1 MGFVYVFN
9 ASPQQVRLSINNP
22 PQPSTPMSGTTPNS
36 QFPYTPFGMQVVR
49 SENSATPGAFING
62 RANSVV
68 VQTRGLS
75 ADPVSLD
82 VPAASES
89 TADLWLYVF
98 SDIMILFD
106 TAGKQVDLKYVYWPA
121 NKNITSETPR
131 RKKPITGGRQK
142 VKSGGAGRRRQAAK
156 GGRR

>member
-9 ASPQQVRLSINNP
+9 ASPQQVRLSINKP
-22 PQPSTPMSGTTPNS
+22 PQPSAPMSGATPNS
-36 QFPYTPFGMQVVR
+36 RPPYTPFSMQVVR
-49 SENSATPGAFING
+49 GENSATPGAFVNG
-62 RANSVV
+62 QANPVV

-75 ADPVSLD
+75 ADPVNLD

-106 TAGKQVDLKYVYWPA
+106 TAGKQVDLQYVYWPA

-156 GGRR
+156 GGRG